1 MANQVSKMDVPP
13 GTFELL
19 ILKALSLEP
28 MHGLGISRRLEQL
41 TRGSLQ
47 VNPGSFFPVLHR
59 MEDDGWIRGRWGY
72 TENNRRAK
80 YYRLTPA
87 GRKKLQEE
95 EKRWR
100 GVASTILAILEAS

>member
-1 MANQVSKMDVPP
+1 MARTSGKMGVPQ

-41 TRGSLQ
+41 TRGALQ

-59 MEDDGWIRGRWGY
+59 MEDDGWVRGEWGKS
-72 TENNRRAK
+72 ENNRRAK
-80 YYRLTPA
+80 YYRLTSV
-87 GRKKLQEE
+87 GRKKFQQEE
-95 EKRWR
+95 KHWR
-100 GVASTILAILEAS
+100 HVASTIFAVLETN

>member
-1 MANQVSKMDVPP
+1 MAGNTRKMDVPP

-41 TRGSLQ
+41 TRGALQ
-47 VNPGSFFPVLHR
+47 VNPGSFFPALHR
-59 MEDDGWIRGRWGY
+59 MEDDGWIRGQWGY
-72 TENNRRAK
+72 SENNRRAK

-87 GRKKLQEE
+87 GRKKLQAEE
-95 EKRWR
+95 EHWR
-100 GVASTILAILEAS
+100 DVASTIFAVLEST